1 MLKNKYYWV
10 RINGS
15 VYTHIPMLYN
25 VDGRWCLDTLEKRS
39 FITTAQ
45 LTRLYGSDCVIREV
59 DLHEDVDNTSMET
72 TALHHM
78 TDGKCVI
85 LGNKYYMYSNSI
97 CGLYAIGMS
106 NYRTLIYK

>member
-15 VYTHIPMLYN
+15 TYTHIPMLYN

-59 DLHEDVDNTSMET
+59 DLRCDVDNTSMET
-72 TALHHM
+72 TTLHHM
-78 TDGKCVI
+78 TDGRGVI
-85 LGNKYYMYSNSI
+85 FGNKYFMYFNQMCRLIPIDGS
-97 CGLYAIGMS
+97 G
-106 NYRTLIYK
+106 YRKLIYK